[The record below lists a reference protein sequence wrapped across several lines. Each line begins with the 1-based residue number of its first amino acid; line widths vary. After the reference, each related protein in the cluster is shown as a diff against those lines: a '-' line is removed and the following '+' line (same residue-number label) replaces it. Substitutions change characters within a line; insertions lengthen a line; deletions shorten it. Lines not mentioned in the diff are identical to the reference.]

1 MLLLFGLLLTCWIG
15 PHTKLRDASAGKRE
29 CKSGLSDVEFE
40 SRSREFNRITGYP
53 APPVFEIF
61 KGEHVLGSSAPPLG
75 AHEGAVFL
83 EHGATPAAAFASGA
97 GGDDAPCLIFVT
109 KPYNEVEPGSLN
121 GTKQVAQIKTVAQIK
136 RLIVGGPHKG
146 RVDTLFESENLVNG
160 ATLGPDGRIYF
171 CFQGGIVA
179 GSAPVRHL
187 RSGIYSVDPHNS
199 SDVRTVTDS
208 AWNDGVNGSM
218 GSGYYN
224 SPNDVVVK
232 RDDASV
238 WFTDPSCMPDR
249 WR

>member
-1 MLLLFGLLLTCWIG
+1 MLLFGLLLTCGIG
-15 PHTKLRDASAGKRE
+15 PHEKLRDASEGKRE

-40 SRSREFNRITGYP
+40 SRSREFNRITGSSTGYP
-53 APPVFEIF
+53 AAPVFEIF
-61 KGEHVLGSSAPPLG
+61 KGEHVLGSSPLR
-75 AHEGAVFL
+75 AHEGPVFL

-97 GGDDAPCLIFVT
+97 GDDDAPCLIFVT
-109 KPYNEVEPGSLN
+109 KPYPEVEPGFLK
-121 GTKQVAQIKTVAQIK
+121 GTKQVAQIK

-187 RSGIYSVDPHNS
+187 PSGIYSVDPHNS